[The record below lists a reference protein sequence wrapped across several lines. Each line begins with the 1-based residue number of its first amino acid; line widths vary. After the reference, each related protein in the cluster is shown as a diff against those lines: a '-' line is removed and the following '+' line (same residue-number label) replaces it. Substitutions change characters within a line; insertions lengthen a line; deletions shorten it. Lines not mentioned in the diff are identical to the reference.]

1 MKNTMIVVLA
11 TILFVVAIW
20 GMSIIGCYERESCVV
35 VGVDDTE
42 VTVRDTLGF
51 VWRFEGE
58 GYAVGDI
65 VTLVMSPN
73 GTDNTFSD
81 DRVVKVK

>member
-1 MKNTMIVVLA
+1 MIVVL
-11 TILFVVAIW
+11 TTVLFIVVLW
-20 GMSIIGCYERESCVV
+20 GVSALGCYERSDCEVIA
-35 VGVDDTE
+35 VDGTE
-42 VTVRDTLGF
+42 VTVEDSLGF

-81 DRVVKVK
+81 DIVIKVK

>member
-1 MKNTMIVVLA
+1 MKNTMIVVLTTVLFIA
-11 TILFVVAIW
+11 ILW
-20 GMSIIGCYERESCVV
+20 GASALGCYERNDCEVIA
-35 VGVDDTE
+35 VDGTE
-42 VTVRDTLGF
+42 VTVEDSLGF

-73 GTDNTFSD
+73 GIDNTSSD
-81 DRVVKVK
+81 DRIVKVK

>member
-1 MKNTMIVVLA
+1 MKNTMIVVLTTVLFIA
-11 TILFVVAIW
+11 ILW
-20 GMSIIGCYERESCVV
+20 GASALGCYERNDCEVI
-35 VGVDDTE
+35 GVDGTE
-42 VTVRDTLGF
+42 VTVEDSLGF

-58 GYAVGDI
+58 GYIVGDI

-81 DRVVKVK
+81 DKIVKVK